1 MLLSDQYYT
10 STASLSKSNEN
21 FHTSLFPFNS
31 PFMKIPST
39 LTLLEWINDN
49 IILWTSAGEM
59 FRTRILIENGVLEV
73 KNYWLKGIIRKSHS
87 KSNCSVLSVIR
98 YNLKNFENLKRKNK
112 KKLKNMKKSYLGV
125 LWKKAI
131 LPKTIRMSFR
141 KSVYIFIHVVEIAQ
155 LYTPRIDVNSSQYK
169 VYSKE
174 PL

>member
-1 MLLSDQYYT
+1 
-10 STASLSKSNEN
+10 
-21 FHTSLFPFNS
+21 
-31 PFMKIPST
+31 MK
-39 LTLLEWINDN
+39 N
-49 IILWTSAGEM
+49 
-59 FRTRILIENGVLEV
+59 
-73 KNYWLKGIIRKSHS
+73 
-87 KSNCSVLSVIR
+87 
-98 YNLKNFENLKRKNK
+98 
-112 KKLKNMKKSYLGV
+112 SYLGV